1 MITDP
6 ENKTVRSTLN
16 MSNLADY
23 WSGYFTYQ
31 RNAPDSHSL
40 PETELTREV
49 DRCKSQDRPFVDS
62 QVVINQVLTRL
73 ASNHTFHR
81 QFSERFPDLHREQIL
96 GMQLYTIMLNDEL
109 TWVYIET
116 QHQDHLFPHA
126 TYFIPE
132 Q

>member
-1 MITDP
+1 
-6 ENKTVRSTLN
+6 LN

-23 WSGYFTYQ
+23 WGGYFTYE
-31 RNAPDSHSL
+31 RNALDLHSL
-40 PETELTREV
+40 TETELTREV

-62 QVVINQVLTRL
+62 QVVINQVFTRL
-73 ASNHTFHR
+73 ASNHVFHR

-96 GMQLYTIMLNDEL
+96 GMQLYTIMLHDEL

-116 QHQDHLFPHA
+116 QHQGHLFPHA